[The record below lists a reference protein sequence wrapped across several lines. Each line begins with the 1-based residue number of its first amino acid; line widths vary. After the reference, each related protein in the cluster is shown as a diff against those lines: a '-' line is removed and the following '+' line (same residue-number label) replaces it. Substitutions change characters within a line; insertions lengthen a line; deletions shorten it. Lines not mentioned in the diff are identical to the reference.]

1 MAMAVAPHPPTP
13 SSTRKFSAD
22 DVWRMLEVGI
32 LGPDE
37 PYELL
42 DGELQYVSPPG
53 PPHAKVVNRLTMAF
67 VPVYGPRGFIVRTQ
81 QPIGGIV
88 DAIPEPDVAVVSIEA
103 EEADTHPYAEDAALI
118 IEVAHTSLRRDLRKG
133 AIYAAAGAPEYWI
146 VDVNRNVVTV
156 STGPNADG
164 TWQHVTEVGMGAQIT
179 LPASDGQVVGVERIL
194 AAAR

>member
-1 MAMAVAPHPPTP
+1 MAMAVAPHLPTP
-13 SSTRKFSAD
+13 SSIRKFTAE
-22 DVWRMLEVGI
+22 DVWRMLDAGI

-67 VPVYGPRGFIVRTQ
+67 VPVYGPGGFIVRTQ

-88 DAIPEPDVAVVSIEA
+88 DAIPEPDVAIVSIEA
-103 EEADTHPYAEDAALI
+103 EEGDAHPRADQAVLI

-133 AIYAAAGAPEYWI
+133 AVYAAAGAPEYWI
-146 VDVNRNVVTV
+146 VDVNRDLVTV
-156 STGPNADG
+156 YTDPNTDG
-164 TWQHVTEVGMGAQIT
+164 TWQHATEVGLGARIR
-179 LPASDGQVVGVERIL
+179 LPSTDDQSIEVERIL
-194 AAAR
+194 TAAR